1 MSALTFTVIQF
12 AFLALL
18 WIFVLVAVSVMRSDL
33 FGSRV
38 RREAAPARAPR
49 QSAAPRQPR
58 PQRQPKP
65 SKPGR
70 GTPATLVI
78 VEGNLTGTKV
88 PLGGQPITVG
98 RASENQLV
106 LDDDYVSGKH
116 ARFYAENGRWF
127 VEDIGSTNGTH
138 VGSHRITSPTP
149 LNVGTSV
156 RFGKTVVEV
165 RK

>member
-18 WIFVLVAVSVMRSDL
+18 WVFVLIAVSVMRSDL

-38 RREAAPARAPR
+38 RREVAPARAPR
-49 QSAAPRQPR
+49 RAAAPKQP
-58 PQRQPKP
+58 RQPKP
-65 SKPGR
+65 NKPGR
-70 GTPATLVI
+70 GTPSNLVI

-88 PLGGQPITVG
+88 PLSGQHITVG

-116 ARFYAENGRWF
+116 ARFYAEGGRWF
-127 VEDIGSTNGTH
+127 VEDVGSTNGTH
-138 VGSHRITSPTP
+138 IGSHRITSPTP

-156 RFGKTVVEV
+156 RLGKTVVEV